1 MKSAEKFEES
11 DEATPSTLAAS
22 LNWKVLKVALVL
34 QETDQSKS
42 VQDKALYM
50 HSLLRSLLSFAW
62 GAGVAVGWTAANG
75 RVM

>member
-1 MKSAEKFEES
+1 MKLAEKFEES
-11 DEATPSTLAAS
+11 DEATRNTLAAS

-50 HSLLRSLLSFAW
+50 HSLLRS
-62 GAGVAVGWTAANG
+62 
-75 RVM
+75 